1 MKSLVLFRKIYNTVH
16 CCCLY
21 TPGSDT
27 KEQIEQLCVAGNSSL
42 GKDAIDKYIVCE
54 IDGDWRDYPTD
65 EIQYLCEQYCKRMEN
80 ER

>member
-27 KEQIEQLCVAGNSSL
+27 KERIEQLCVAGNSPL
-42 GKDAIDKYIVCE
+42 GKDAIDKYKVSLHALWVNELI
-54 IDGDWRDYPTD
+54 PP
-65 EIQYLCEQYCKRMEN
+65 MEPWVFRLPK
-80 ER
+80 E

>member
-1 MKSLVLFRKIYNTVH
+1 MKSLVLYCKVYNTVH
-16 CCCLY
+16 CCYLY
-21 TPGSDT
+21 TQGSEA
-27 KEQIEQLCVAGNSSL
+27 KERIEQLCKAGNSPL

-65 EIQYLCEQYCKRMEN
+65 EIQYLCEQYCKQMEN

>member
-27 KEQIEQLCVAGNSSL
+27 KKQIEQLCIAGNSPF
-42 GKDAIDKYIVCE
+42 GKDAVDKYIVCE
-54 IDGDWRDYPTD
+54 INGDWRDYPTD

>member
-21 TPGSDT
+21 TPGSNT
-27 KEQIEQLCVAGNSSL
+27 KERIEQLCVAGNSPL
-42 GKDAIDKYIVCE
+42 DKYIVCE

-65 EIQYLCEQYCKRMEN
+65 EIRYLCKQYCKQMEN

>member
-54 IDGDWRDYPTD
+54 IDGNCWDYQR
-65 EIQYLCEQYCKRMEN
+65 EELACLCESYCKQMEDN
-80 ER
+80 R

>member
-27 KEQIEQLCVAGNSSL
+27 KGQIEQLCVAGNSSL

-65 EIQYLCEQYCKRMEN
+65 EIQYLCEQYCKQMEN

>member
-16 CCCLY
+16 CCYLY

-65 EIQYLCEQYCKRMEN
+65 EIQYLCEQYCKQMEN